1 MNELQIEPV
10 KIQIRYADLDAL
22 GHVNNSNYLTYF
34 EIARVHYVNELL
46 GKDWDWRNEGMI
58 LANSSLEFLKP
69 LLIQHEAEVKIS
81 TLSVGTKSFELYYEI
96 SVDDVVFCSGK
107 SVIVTFNSLRNETIP
122 IPSVMR
128 EGLLRLQR
136 SE

>member
-34 EIARVHYVNELL
+34 EIARVHYFNELL
-46 GKDWDWRNEGMI
+46 GKDWHWRNEGMI

-107 SVIVTFNSLRNETIP
+107 SVIVAFNSVRNETIP

-136 SE
+136 SK

>member
-34 EIARVHYVNELL
+34 EIARMHYFNELL

-107 SVIVTFNSLRNETIP
+107 SVIVAFNSLRNETIP

-136 SE
+136 SK

>member
-22 GHVNNSNYLTYF
+22 GHVNNSNYLIYF
-34 EIARVHYVNELL
+34 EIARVHYFNELL

-107 SVIVTFNSLRNETIP
+107 SVIVAFNSLRNETIP

-136 SE
+136 SK

>member
-34 EIARVHYVNELL
+34 EIARVHYFNELL

-136 SE
+136 SK

>member
-34 EIARVHYVNELL
+34 EIARVHYFNELL

-107 SVIVTFNSLRNETIP
+107 SVIVAFNRVRNETIP

-128 EGLLRLQR
+128 EGLLRLQL
-136 SE
+136 SK

>member
-34 EIARVHYVNELL
+34 EIARVHYFNELL

-96 SVDDVVFCSGK
+96 SVDDIVVCSGK
-107 SVIVTFNSLRNETIP
+107 SVIVAFNSLRNETIP

-136 SE
+136 SK

>member
-34 EIARVHYVNELL
+34 EIARVHYFNELL
-46 GKDWDWRNEGMI
+46 GKDWDWRNKGMI

-107 SVIVTFNSLRNETIP
+107 SVIVAFNSVRNETIP

-136 SE
+136 SK

>member
-34 EIARVHYVNELL
+34 EIARVHYFNELL

-96 SVDDVVFCSGK
+96 NVDDVVFCSGK
-107 SVIVTFNSLRNETIP
+107 SVIVAFNSVRNETIP

-136 SE
+136 SK

>member
-34 EIARVHYVNELL
+34 EIARVHYFNELL
-46 GKDWDWRNEGMI
+46 GKDWDWRNKGMI

-107 SVIVTFNSLRNETIP
+107 SVIVAFNSVRNETIP
-122 IPSVMR
+122 IPSVMQ

-136 SE
+136 SK

>member
-34 EIARVHYVNELL
+34 EIARMHYFNALL

-107 SVIVTFNSLRNETIP
+107 SVIVAFNSLRNETIP

-136 SE
+136 SK

>member
-34 EIARVHYVNELL
+34 EIARVHYFNALL

-58 LANSSLEFLKP
+58 LANSSLEFLKQ

-107 SVIVTFNSLRNETIP
+107 SVIVAFNSLRNETIP

-136 SE
+136 SK

>member
-34 EIARVHYVNELL
+34 EIARVHYFNELL

-81 TLSVGTKSFELYYEI
+81 TLSVGTKSFELYYKI

-107 SVIVTFNSLRNETIP
+107 SVIVAFNSLRNETIP

-136 SE
+136 SK

>member
-34 EIARVHYVNELL
+34 EIARVHYFNELL

-81 TLSVGTKSFELYYEI
+81 TLSVGTKSFELYYKI

-107 SVIVTFNSLRNETIP
+107 SVIVAFNSVRNETIP

-136 SE
+136 SK

>member
-34 EIARVHYVNELL
+34 EIARVHYFNELL
-46 GKDWDWRNEGMI
+46 GKEWDWINEGMI

-107 SVIVTFNSLRNETIP
+107 SVIVAFNSVRNETIP

>member
-34 EIARVHYVNELL
+34 EIARVHYFNELL

-107 SVIVTFNSLRNETIP
+107 SVIVAFNSVRNETIP
-122 IPSVMR
+122 IPSVIR

-136 SE
+136 SK

>member
-34 EIARVHYVNELL
+34 EIARVHYFNELL

-107 SVIVTFNSLRNETIP
+107 SVIVAFNSVRNETIP